1 MIVSYVNA
9 FQFCNKGS
17 ETVGGTDQPQGRKRK
32 NREISKAGQPAE
44 KEGMGKDAKYRA
56 KKKVNVFII
65 SFAGIVLNFYYI
77 MYFQVAQQELEK
89 EKNDLKAE
97 NEELKREI
105 GQLKWDR
112 VGLEKQVLE
121 LKAEVKEAV
130 ADKERAVAEKER
142 TEKSYFQ
149 KELEKANQKLEEMAK
164 YDPFSDLGIFS
175 QMDGSVSLPF
185 LLKLL
190 KTYGFFLLLH
200 RKKPSPPCTYYS
212 S

>member
-56 KKKVNVFII
+56 KKK
-65 SFAGIVLNFYYI
+65 
-77 MYFQVAQQELEK
+77 VAQQELEK